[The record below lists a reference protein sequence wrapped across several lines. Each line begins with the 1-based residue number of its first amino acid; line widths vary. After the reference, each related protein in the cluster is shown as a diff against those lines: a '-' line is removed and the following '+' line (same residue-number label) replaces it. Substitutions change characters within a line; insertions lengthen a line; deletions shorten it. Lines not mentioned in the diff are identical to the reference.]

1 VRSIS
6 VLVVDD
12 HAVFADAVRSLLETD
27 PQLKPVT
34 VAYGL
39 EEATSQV
46 ASLRPDVAL
55 VDLQLADGTGID
67 FARRA
72 RTLSPET
79 RVVMMSAL
87 ESQDA
92 LFNALFHGV
101 RVWLPKTV
109 EPKKFIRAV
118 HVAHHGRTWLPSHM
132 IGPVIDA
139 LVERATAASGPLD
152 RLSHRELEILEGLAA
167 GKSRKVL
174 ANELHL
180 SVNTIRSHVQNVISK
195 LEVHTTLEA
204 VAVYNRAQ
212 RS

>member
-1 VRSIS
+1 MRSIS

>member
-1 VRSIS
+1 
-6 VLVVDD
+6 
-12 HAVFADAVRSLLETD
+12 
-27 PQLKPVT
+27 
-34 VAYGL
+34 
-39 EEATSQV
+39 
-46 ASLRPDVAL
+46 
-55 VDLQLADGTGID
+55 
-67 FARRA
+67 
-72 RTLSPET
+72 
-79 RVVMMSAL
+79 
-87 ESQDA
+87 
-92 LFNALFHGV
+92 
-101 RVWLPKTV
+101 VWLPKTV